1 VLGVARL
8 GGRPARWAVAASAAA
23 TALLVTVGVTLTG
36 EDTGFLP
43 TSVEAS
49 APTSVAEPA
58 EPAIPSVDAPSSAAA
73 TDDAATTPQTVPQRP
88 SSSPSSPTSPPT
100 ASAASSAPP
109 VGTAAPVPPT
119 TIADPGPDYPTY
131 AGALPD
137 APFVSFIGDS
147 WTYGAGATD
156 SGGYAYRTGRL
167 LGWTHRVL
175 GVSGSGY
182 VQDGAGTPFDRRIL
196 PAVSG
201 APDVVV
207 IQGSINERD
216 TAVEELA
223 PAVADTLGRLVRAA
237 GPDTAVVVVGASYV
251 PEVPGTKVDRI
262 NDTVRAVAARLGLP
276 FVDVAAENWSDPADP
291 SIWADLSHPNDAG
304 AEQIAE
310 RLAPVL
316 QAVVAG

>member
-1 VLGVARL
+1 M
-8 GGRPARWAVAASAAA
+8 
-23 TALLVTVGVTLTG
+23 ALLVTAGVTLTG
-36 EDTGFLP
+36 EDAGFLP

-49 APTSVAEPA
+49 APSSVAEPA

-73 TDDAATTPQTVPQRP
+73 TDVAAATQRTVASSP

-100 ASAASSAPP
+100 ASAASSPP
-109 VGTAAPVPPT
+109 SVASAAPVPPT
-119 TIADPGPDYPTY
+119 AIADAGSDYPTY
-131 AGALPD
+131 AGALPA

-182 VQDGAGTPFDRRIL
+182 VQDGSGTPFDRRIL

-201 APDVVV
+201 DPDVVV
-207 IQGSINERD
+207 IQGSINERV

-223 PAVADTLGRLVRAA
+223 PAVADTLERLVRAA

-251 PEVPGTKVDRI
+251 PSGGDAQVDLV
-262 NDTVRAVAARLGLP
+262 NDTVRAAAARLGLP

-291 SIWADLSHPNDAG
+291 SIWADLSHVNDAG